1 MSTANFVGEA
11 LILLEF
17 LFRVGLV
24 IMILSRRRIE
34 PATRLSWIILLL
46 AIPFIGVFI
55 FLLVGGI
62 RFGKQRIERHRRIIE
77 ELARPEVHASAVEP
91 ATLALQRARSV
102 SFEEGLA
109 TPSDR

>member
-46 AIPFIGVFI
+46 ATLLSFFVNYLLSKFFVF
-55 FLLVGGI
+55 
-62 RFGKQRIERHRRIIE
+62 Q
-77 ELARPEVHASAVEP
+77 
-91 ATLALQRARSV
+91 LALPPKSV
-102 SFEEGLA
+102 SKEDGL
-109 TPSDR
+109 